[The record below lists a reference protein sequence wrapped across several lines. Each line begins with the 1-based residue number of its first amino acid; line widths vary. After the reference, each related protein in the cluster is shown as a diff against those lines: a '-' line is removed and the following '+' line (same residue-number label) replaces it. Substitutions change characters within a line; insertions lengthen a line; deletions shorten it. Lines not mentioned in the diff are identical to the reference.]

1 MLSFGSSQLKVC
13 KYGTQCIKFH
23 KPIKVTLTQR
33 LHEKGP
39 SSEVHWPKST
49 IVLEF
54 PMHCWATQLLKR
66 QRESSRIAAIF
77 MSIKLADSDNITGT
91 ALLRKIT
98 LFFPLMVAMK
108 YKILTGTGSQDGFP
122 KAIHPTMWC
131 GWRSCA
137 TKRGSHST
145 LSRKRPPE
153 MQSVYPVCTG
163 CLHAQ
168 CFPRR
173 LNQREAKKSTF
184 TRHLVSAFQPK
195 LLFCLLHSIP
205 MKPLSYVLL
214 FIFFTE

>member
-1 MLSFGSSQLKVC
+1 MRKGHPRRFTDQNPQSCWNSLCTAEPLNCWRGKGSPA
-13 KYGTQCIKFH
+13 G
-23 KPIKVTLTQR
+23 
-33 LHEKGP
+33 
-39 SSEVHWPKST
+39 
-49 IVLEF
+49 
-54 PMHCWATQLLKR
+54 
-66 QRESSRIAAIF
+66 IAAIF

-173 LNQREAKKSTF
+173 LNQREAKKSSF
-184 TRHLVSAFQPK
+184 TQYLVSGFQTK

-214 FIFFTE
+214 FIFCTE